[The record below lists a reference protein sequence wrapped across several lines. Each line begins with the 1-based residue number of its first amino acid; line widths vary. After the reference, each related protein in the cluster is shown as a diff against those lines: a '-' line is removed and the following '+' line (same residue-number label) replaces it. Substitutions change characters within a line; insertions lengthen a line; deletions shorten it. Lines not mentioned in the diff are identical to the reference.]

1 MYKQRKDKN
10 SSLEKVQIKRG
21 AWRFVKISIIT
32 GFEDG
37 FLNLSISK
45 NSKSEGEFMINK
57 I

>member
-21 AWRFVKISIIT
+21 AWRFVKITIIT
-32 GFEDG
+32 GVEDG
-37 FLNLSISK
+37 FFNLSISK